1 MLYKISLNA
10 LFDFYYY
17 IAFFTFC
24 FIILFIWPRFW
35 LSVRSAIWWWY
46 FPYANTPSLFTV
58 QRGRIKVRKRKE
70 EEKLRTAIPVF
81 VSQVSETE
89 INGQF
94 ESVCESV
101 FSEVESQAMEALD
114 LPGSF
119 RTRSHSYLRA
129 IQAGYSQDDD
139 CLPSMTS
146 STVTSTFRST
156 TGKKNPPP
164 SPPKKT
170 SKGLDHISSC
180 AHTVYSTYLHM
191 YSGVPLLS
199 LSDARMNEIQSFI
212 YFSGQL
218 WRVLFSCFLCVLLA
232 QVLRW
237 VCFCVTL
244 HDPAHDY
251 LPGQL
256 LHGGSERDTT
266 G

>member
-1 MLYKISLNA
+1 M
-10 LFDFYYY
+10 
-17 IAFFTFC
+17 
-24 FIILFIWPRFW
+24 
-35 LSVRSAIWWWY
+35 
-46 FPYANTPSLFTV
+46 

-146 STVTSTFRST
+146 STVTSTLRST
-156 TGKKNPPP
+156 TGKTIPPLNER
-164 SPPKKT
+164 
-170 SKGLDHISSC
+170 GLRLHILI
-180 AHTVYSTYLHM
+180 HPIHGHKLDIPTYVQWGTLELQRCRAEW
-191 YSGVPLLS
+191 S
-199 LSDARMNEIQSFI
+199 Q
-212 YFSGQL
+212 
-218 WRVLFSCFLCVLLA
+218 LFSLEAMVCVCLFLPLHTPNCWDGFACVLLCTIHA
-232 QVLRW
+232 SL
-237 VCFCVTL
+237 
-244 HDPAHDY
+244 AK
-251 LPGQL
+251 L
-256 LHGGSERDTT
+256 LVGHLWCCQAVD
-266 G
+266 